1 MQQPIEDILL
11 EIKEMSAVIA
21 SINPDFPYVSRL
33 PEKSSKERDLGMA
46 LLHQL
51 GVQAQGGPNAL
62 SPLGKLCCLW
72 KCLWCIGHGE
82 QIGSRSFD
90 VVRHLFRR
98 GKQIQV
104 AVKVDHTGN
113 PWPFK

>member
-1 MQQPIEDILL
+1 MQQSIEDILL

-33 PEKSSKERDLGMA
+33 PEKSSKERDLGMP
-46 LLHQL
+46 LFHQL

-62 SPLGKLCCLW
+62 SPPGKLCCLW
-72 KCLWCIGHGE
+72 KCLWSVGNGE

-90 VVRHLFRR
+90 VVRHLLRR

-104 AVKVDHTGN
+104 AVEVDQTVN
-113 PWPFK
+113 PWSFK